1 MKSTISLSEAA
12 QRYAEE
18 CGVPVFPLYGTH
30 NGECDCG
37 NPECKS
43 RGKHPLTPK
52 GFKDATLDLDQI
64 RAWWEEWPNAN
75 IGMPTGP
82 RSSYWVVDI
91 DPPEGERSFESLC
104 NGYPELPTVPVQTTG
119 RLGKQLFFLYNGK
132 EIRNSSSVLGLNIDV
147 RGLGGYVVL
156 PPSHHFWGRDYE
168 WDDGRDLLTLGPIE
182 APDWLAQKAER
193 AARLATLPPIGLN
206 GAETPSDGLFTKVRT
221 GERNT
226 RLYRLARSFHAKQL
240 DQATALAALRV
251 ANKQGTEQPLA
262 DSEVCAIAYN
272 AYRQPDRPSF
282 VEDREMAAL
291 SIALESANEAA
302 VSNAEYLSRPAI
314 VERLYYARHISLVVG
329 GKHEGKTTGT
339 RTQALSVAMG
349 LPVYG
354 RETMQTPVLYAAS
367 PDEYPTTR
375 MELLRM
381 GWNEHVPLRLVRIK
395 QAQESSDAEK
405 VLADLARVAEKE
417 GCRFIVLDMLFDFI
431 HIADEL
437 KYAHTREATGHV
449 QALADAID
457 GHVTST
463 HHSPKWMLDV
473 TQAAK
478 AALGSQGIIARFS
491 PALLFRRWAEKLYTV
506 ESSMTRDPRG
516 QAIEPTCIEL
526 DENGWGQATGPFKDW
541 MKWRLYSDRVMGL
554 FDSEEPGAELTVT
567 FVAEAL
573 EIDRSRAQN
582 ALYQMSQQG
591 ILVRRKAGRGYKYR
605 MANNGGLFEDGG
617 WSQ

>member
-12 QRYAEE
+12 QRYVEE
-18 CGVPVFPLYGTH
+18 CLVPVFPLYGTTNH
-30 NGECDCG
+30 QCDCG
-37 NPECKS
+37 NPECHS
-43 RGKHPLTPK
+43 PGKHPRTTN
-52 GFKDATLDLDQI
+52 GFKDATLDLEQI
-64 RAWWEEWPNAN
+64 QAWWEQWPNAN
-75 IGMPTGP
+75 IGMPTGL

-104 NGYPELPTVPVQTTG
+104 NGHPELPTVPSQTTG
-119 RLGKQLFFLYNGK
+119 RLGKQLFFWYDGK
-132 EIRNSSSVLGLNIDV
+132 EIRNSSSVLGMNIDV

-156 PPSHHFWGRDYE
+156 PPSHHVTGRDYE
-168 WDDGRDLLTLGPIE
+168 WDDGLDLLTLGPIE
-182 APDWLAQKAER
+182 APAWLTEKAT
-193 AARLATLPPIGLN
+193 APLPPIRLVEP
-206 GAETPSDGLFTKVRT
+206 ETPSDGLFTKVRS
-221 GERNT
+221 GERNS
-226 RLYRLARSFHAKQL
+226 RLYRLARSFHAKQF
-240 DQATALAALRV
+240 DQAAALSALRA
-251 ANKQGTEQPLA
+251 ANSQGTEQPLA

-282 VEDREMAAL
+282 VEERELAAL

-381 GWNEHVPLRLVRIK
+381 GWNEHVPLRLVRVK
-395 QAQESSDAEK
+395 QAQEASDAER

-417 GCRFIVLDMLFDFI
+417 GCRFVVLDMLFDFVR
-431 HIADEL
+431 IADEL

-449 QALADAID
+449 QTLADAID

-491 PALLFRRWAEKLYTV
+491 PALLFRRWADKLYTV
-506 ESSMTRDPRG
+506 ESSMTREPRG
-516 QAIEPTCIEL
+516 QAIDPTCIEL
-526 DENGWGQATGPFKDW
+526 DENGWGQATGPFRDW
-541 MKWRLYSDRVMGL
+541 MKWKLYADRVLGL

-591 ILVRRKAGRGYKYR
+591 LLVRRKGGRGFKYR
-605 MANNGGLFEDGG
+605 LANNGGLFGEDGG